1 MLEEALYRYF
11 RYKNFRPGQKETIN
25 SLLEGKDSL
34 AVLPTGTGKSLCYQL
49 PAYLRE
55 GTVLIVTPLISL
67 MEDQLASLQKNGEKR
82 GVLLNG
88 NLSEQEKMYVLDHFS
103 NYKFVFLSPEML
115 MQEKILSRLQLY
127 PIALFVV
134 DEAHCIS
141 QWGIDFRP
149 EYRNLKQAKKR
160 LHDPVTLAL
169 TATATDEVKA
179 EIKDLLLSKNA
190 VEHCY
195 SVDRPNVSLSVI
207 HTREKLTDLK
217 KLLNKAYGS
226 VLIYCATRKKVEE
239 VYDRL
244 KNDYIVGYYHGGL
257 DSSQRR
263 LLQEQFIND
272 QLQILVCTN
281 AFGMGVDKSD
291 IRLVIHY
298 ELPDSLENYM
308 QEIGRSGRDQKPSS
322 AVLLYQEKDEK
333 IHHFMQ
339 QQAQQER
346 QFFEFYLDQRLLSKL
361 TELQEKWLQQM
372 KASGQDSF
380 LAQLR
385 QNETKKQEKLKQM
398 LDYIYFNGC
407 RREFLLNYF
416 GETLTKIPE
425 RCCDFHGIKEV
436 TEDKKEYHSSVNKTH
451 WQEIL
456 LKMFK
461 EENSQQFG
469 KT

>member
-1 MLEEALYRYF
+1 
-11 RYKNFRPGQKETIN
+11 
-25 SLLEGKDSL
+25 
-34 AVLPTGTGKSLCYQL
+34 
-49 PAYLRE
+49 
-55 GTVLIVTPLISL
+55 
-67 MEDQLASLQKNGEKR
+67 
-82 GVLLNG
+82 
-88 NLSEQEKMYVLDHFS
+88 
-103 NYKFVFLSPEML
+103 
-115 MQEKILSRLQLY
+115 
-127 PIALFVV
+127 
-134 DEAHCIS
+134 
-141 QWGIDFRP
+141 
-149 EYRNLKQAKKR
+149 
-160 LHDPVTLAL
+160 
-169 TATATDEVKA
+169 
-179 EIKDLLLSKNA
+179 LLSKNA

-244 KNDYIVGYYHGGL
+244 KNDYIIGYYHGGL

-322 AVLLYQEKDEK
+322 AILLYQEKDEK
-333 IHHFMQ
+333 IHLFMQ

-361 TELQEKWLQQM
+361 TELQEKWLQQI
-372 KASGQDSF
+372 KVSGQDSF

-385 QNETKKQEKLKQM
+385 QNETEKQEKLKQM

-425 RCCDFHGIKEV
+425 SCCDFHGIKEV
-436 TEDKKEYHSSVNKTH
+436 IDDKKEYYSSVNKTH

-461 EENSQQFG
+461 EENSQQFR

>member
-11 RYKNFRPGQKETIN
+11 GYKSFRPGQKETIN

-55 GTVLIVTPLISL
+55 GIVLIVTPLISL

-88 NLSEQEKMYVLDHFS
+88 NLSEKEKMYVLDHFS

-115 MQEKILSRLQLY
+115 MQEKILSKLQLY
-127 PIALFVV
+127 HVALFVV

-169 TATATDEVKA
+169 TATATEKVKE
-179 EIKDLLLSKNA
+179 EINNVLLNKNA
-190 VEHCY
+190 AKHCY

-207 HTREKLTDLK
+207 HTRAKLLDLK
-217 KLLNKAYGS
+217 NLLDKAYGS

-239 VYDRL
+239 LYDCL
-244 KNDYIVGYYHGGL
+244 KSGYIIGYYHGGL

-272 QLQILVCTN
+272 QLQILICTN

-333 IHHFMQ
+333 IHYFMQ
-339 QQAQQER
+339 EQAQQER
-346 QFFEFYLDQRLLSKL
+346 QFFEFQLGQQSLSKL
-361 TELQEKWLQQM
+361 TEMQEKWLQQI
-372 KASGQDSF
+372 KVSGQETF
-380 LAQLR
+380 LTRLK
-385 QNETKKQEKLKQM
+385 QNEIEKQKKLKQM
-398 LDYIYFNGC
+398 LDYIHFNGC

-416 GETLTKIPE
+416 GETLTKVSE
-425 RCCDFHGIKEV
+425 RCCDFHGIKERID
-436 TEDKKEYHSSVNKTH
+436 DKKEYYHAVNDEH

-461 EENSQQFG
+461 EENSQ
-469 KT
+469 